1 MIKFPTLKWVKS
13 SLRNN
18 LVKPFRPKI
27 IKAYIVGS
35 FARGDF
41 NDGSDLDIAII
52 IAQRRGMSSLQISES
67 YHSNFT
73 SDIFKAK
80 WNGRIVD
87 FQFFYENELEDY
99 IKIELF

>member
-52 IAQRRGMSSLQISES
+52 ITQRRGMSSLQVSES

-73 SDIFKAK
+73 SDIFKA
-80 WNGRIVD
+80 NGNVYLNQVKIIKKV
-87 FQFFYENELEDY
+87 QFS
-99 IKIELF
+99 